1 MPALLVRPRNTLTLN
16 PQHSP
21 TSPHLLIFCSYCE
34 NELVLTEQEIL
45 QQEHDIMCAGCKI
58 EHELF

>member
-1 MPALLVRPRNTLTLN
+1 MTASLVRPRNAVAVKS
-16 PQHSP
+16 QHS
-21 TSPHLLIFCSYCE
+21 TRSPHLLAFCSYCE

-58 EHELF
+58 ERELF